1 MANTPGISHDWLE
14 AILDDAIDGVATLK
28 AALYYTSASLDPD
41 STVYTNPTTPPGEV
55 NESGYTAG
63 GVAVPNTAGQV
74 VQTNG
79 VAHWTPSG
87 SISYGTMT
95 GTAFSCCA
103 IYDTGR
109 SNMYVG
115 IFTFTEQSITSSSF
129 SLTMPTNDDS
139 TALIRIG

>member
-14 AILDDAIDGVATLK
+14 AILDDAIDGIATLK
-28 AALYYTSASLDPD
+28 AALYYTSATITPD
-41 STVYTNPTTPPGEV
+41 TVGYTDASTPAGQV
-55 NESGYTAG
+55 NESGYTPG

-95 GTAFSCCA
+95 GTAFSCCM

-109 SNMYVG
+109 SNLAVG
-115 IFTFTEQSITSSSF
+115 VFTFTEQSITSSSF

>member
-28 AALYYTSASLDPD
+28 AALYYTSASIDPD
-41 STVYTNPTTPPGEV
+41 TAAYTATGEV
-55 NESGYTAG
+55 NESGYTTT

-95 GTAFSCCA
+95 GTAFSCCM
-103 IYDTGR
+103 IYDTSR
-109 SNMYVG
+109 TNMAVG
-115 IFTFTEQSITSSSF
+115 VFTFTEQSITSSSF